1 MREFAF
7 VRLAIGAG
15 VLVLVGATGAVAQE
29 GVVVKSLLGAVGI
42 LPKDRPP
49 IQYNERAPL
58 VLPPKLDLRPPASPT
73 DLEARGNWPRDP
85 DVAAARKDSFE
96 ARAPERLT
104 SAYRNSEAKRL
115 SIEEIEAGRRVGG
128 RASAFDPAAN
138 DRRSDMS
145 RMSPVE
151 LRSFSTQE
159 KAPSD
164 RLERQALT
172 DPPDA
177 LLKAVGGKKL
187 KATRDLPTMGDPD
200 SPAAFQRQ
208 QSGRR

>member
-1 MREFAF
+1 MRDIAF
-7 VRLAIGAG
+7 VRLLVGAAAM
-15 VLVLVGATGAVAQE
+15 VLVGATGAVAQE
-29 GVVVKSLLGAVGI
+29 GVMVKSLLGAVGI
-42 LPKDRPP
+42 LPKERPP
-49 IQYNERAPL
+49 INYHERAPL

-73 DLEARGNWPRDP
+73 DLEARGNWPKDP
-85 DVAAARKDSFE
+85 DLAAARKESFE

-104 SAYRNSEAKRL
+104 ERYRNSEAKRL

-145 RMSPVE
+145 RLSPAE

-172 DPPDA
+172 DPPDE
-177 LLKAVGGKKL
+177 LLKSIGGKKL
-187 KATRDLPTMGDPD
+187 KATRDLPPSGDPD